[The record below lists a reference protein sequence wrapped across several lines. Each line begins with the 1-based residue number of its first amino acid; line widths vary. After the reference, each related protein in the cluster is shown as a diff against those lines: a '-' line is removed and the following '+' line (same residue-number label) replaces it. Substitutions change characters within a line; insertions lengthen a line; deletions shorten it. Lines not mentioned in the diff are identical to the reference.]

1 MRGGKEGTGGERRLE
16 GVERGEEWRKERFGS
31 LDPFISTL
39 QKQKHNTAAVALR
52 ALIEKEKLKISSSS
66 SPPQKTKHS

>member
-1 MRGGKEGTGGERRLE
+1 MAERGRGARGEKEGTGGERRLE

-31 LDPFISTL
+31 LNPFISMP

-52 ALIEKEKLKISSSS
+52 ALIEKRKI
-66 SPPQKTKHS
+66 KN